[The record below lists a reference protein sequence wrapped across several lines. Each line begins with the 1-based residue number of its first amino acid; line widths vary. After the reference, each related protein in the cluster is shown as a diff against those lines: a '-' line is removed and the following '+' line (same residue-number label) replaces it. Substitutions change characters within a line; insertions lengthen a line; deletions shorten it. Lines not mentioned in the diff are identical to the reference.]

1 MRIVSLFLILSI
13 IAYSNLSLAQQP
25 IVTRAAGM
33 VSPSFG
39 MNPCAATPPPCGFF
53 YDWWESWPKI
63 ASGVLDLSVHYREI
77 KHSKFGENDLSS
89 ARLTRYFVGFK
100 LSYPFNLSLAP

>member
-25 IVTRAAGM
+25 IVTRAASM

-39 MNPCAATPPPCGFF
+39 MNPCAA
-53 YDWWESWPKI
+53 
-63 ASGVLDLSVHYREI
+63 LLL
-77 KHSKFGENDLSS
+77 FGTGILGLVFARRKLKQGS
-89 ARLTRYFVGFK
+89 ALGT
-100 LSYPFNLSLAP
+100 S